1 MATLDFLG
9 VLCLLSS
16 YSALLLCMNSALK
29 WHEQLST
36 VYMCVL
42 MEISSDQ
49 VLWIKRECGSVFLLS
64 THQSSVETNRVLPL
78 HSDMWRRYVMSIL
91 QE

>member
-1 MATLDFLG
+1 MASLDFIE

-16 YSALLLCMNSALK
+16 HSALLLCVNSVFK

-36 VYMCVL
+36 VYTCVV

-49 VLWIKRECGSVFLLS
+49 VLWIKRECGSVLLLS
-64 THQSSVETNRVLPL
+64 THQSSVEAN
-78 HSDMWRRYVMSIL
+78 
-91 QE
+91 

>member
-1 MATLDFLG
+1 MATLDFLE

-16 YSALLLCMNSALK
+16 YSALLLWMSCVLE
-29 WHEQLST
+29 WHEQLSA
-36 VYMCVL
+36 VYTCVV

-49 VLWIKRECGSVFLLS
+49 VLWIKRECGSVLLLS

-78 HSDMWRRYVMSIL
+78 HSDVWRR
-91 QE
+91 